1 MYAEYILDAQG
12 VERRLRKQVVLCPL
26 KTGGKIT
33 RKREAQKLLQPYLD
47 RVNSSL
53 ASPARERKTAT
64 FEAFAGIWE
73 RDYLSLTKASTRSGT
88 RSYLKRLKATFGRKD
103 MRQIDAGEIQR
114 FVSALTAEGLDPKT
128 IRNLWGT
135 VRLIWDAA
143 LAQKYV
149 DALLPKPK
157 LPRKLRKKA
166 RFFTLTDVA
175 RVIAISQGEQRVFY
189 WLAAETGL
197 RSGELAGLKLA
208 DIDGG
213 RLTVNRSVWHG
224 REQHPKTDNAV
235 RTLALSPQ
243 LILLLWEQ
251 IEHQRNK
258 EHEFLFS
265 SAKGTPWDMNVFRKR
280 KMRTLLKSL
289 GIPQAG
295 FHAFRHFNVS
305 LLDALRVPLKVIQER
320 AGHALT
326 GSFTLDVYGDKP
338 EWERNVEAA
347 RNVGIA
353 VENAIEKLK
362 QEKAGEPQNFVS
374 LTAVKEQR
382 LPMCESEAIE
392 NA

>member
-1 MYAEYILDAQG
+1 
-12 VERRLRKQVVLCPL
+12 
-26 KTGGKIT
+26 
-33 RKREAQKLLQPYLD
+33 
-47 RVNSSL
+47 
-53 ASPARERKTAT
+53 
-64 FEAFAGIWE
+64 
-73 RDYLSLTKASTRSGT
+73 
-88 RSYLKRLKATFGRKD
+88 